1 MKTRSAGKPYILN
14 PLGKGVSP
22 LDSHP
27 AEPAENAS
35 FCRVLHCSDPPPS
48 RVAGRPKNAGAS

>member
-1 MKTRSAGKPYILN
+1 MKTRSAEKPYIPN
-14 PLGKGVSP
+14 PLGRGVAP

-27 AEPAENAS
+27 AENVS